1 MRVIQ
6 TNFHG
11 DHNLGLFGK
20 SSDKFCL
27 VGNFVLDKKIEKMK
41 EVLKNH
47 IVKTTIANTDF
58 AGIFCSLNSNGLL
71 LPKIV
76 TERELVQLKK
86 LKKELGI
93 NLEIL
98 KTKFTAL
105 GNLILCN
112 DNGAVVSRLI
122 KGSEKKKIG
131 DCLDVEVDYADIA
144 KMHMVGSCGMANNK
158 GCLVHRDA
166 SEEEIEKIKQILK
179 VEADIGTANFGSPFV
194 GSCAIVNSHGA
205 LVGESTTGA
214 EIARLMETL
223 GFV

>member
-6 TNFHG
+6 INFHG

-27 VGNFVLDKKIEKMK
+27 VGNFVPDKKIEKMK

-47 IVKTTIANTDF
+47 IVKATIANTDF
-58 AGIFCSLNSNGLL
+58 VGIFCSLNSNGLL

-76 TERELVQLKK
+76 IERELIQLKK
-86 LKKELGI
+86 LKKEFGI
-93 NLEIL
+93 DLEIL

-112 DNGAVVSRLI
+112 DNGAVVSKLI
-122 KGSEKKKIG
+122 KRNEKKKIV

-144 KMHMVGSCGMANNK
+144 KMSMVGSCGMANNK
-158 GCLVHRDA
+158 GCLIHRDA
-166 SEEEIEKIKQILK
+166 SEEEIEKIKNILK
-179 VEADIGTANFGSPFV
+179 VETDIGTANFGSPFV
-194 GSCAIVNSHGA
+194 GSCAIANSHGA

-214 EIARLMETL
+214 EITRLMETL
-223 GFV
+223 GFI